1 MKEDKKKPFEKEYD
15 LKQKEREV
23 AFMEKVKDSIFWKI
37 SFFRFAFSF
46 LIAIFAN
53 KKPNKKIW

>member
-23 AFMEKVKDSIFWKI
+23 AFMEKVKDSIF
-37 SFFRFAFSF
+37 
-46 LIAIFAN
+46 
-53 KKPNKKIW
+53 